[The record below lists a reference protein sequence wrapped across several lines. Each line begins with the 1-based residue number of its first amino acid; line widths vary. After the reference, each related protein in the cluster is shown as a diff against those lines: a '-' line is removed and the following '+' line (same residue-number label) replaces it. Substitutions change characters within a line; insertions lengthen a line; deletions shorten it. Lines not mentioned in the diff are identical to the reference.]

1 MSICYFRAVVN
12 PSTPI
17 MENCLE
23 NFEKIGT
30 FLIKNPKM
38 ITFFSQICRLLADL
52 TKNLIFRKKYPFI
65 KENIRFSHYFY
76 SVVSNCPSSVFVA
89 KEQILSRDCLFTKKH
104 THCFIKCYAELSL
117 IRLYWAG

>member
-38 ITFFSQICRLLADL
+38 PTQP
-52 TKNLIFRKKYPFI
+52 T
-65 KENIRFSHYFY
+65 
-76 SVVSNCPSSVFVA
+76 
-89 KEQILSRDCLFTKKH
+89 QILQVTPKIYLQKSIGLDEL
-104 THCFIKCYAELSL
+104 YA
-117 IRLYWAG
+117 Y